1 MNDPNEVFVRLM
13 ETVQE
18 RARTLPEN
26 SYTTKLFQG
35 GVTKIGKKIT
45 EEAAEVVEAAGESG
59 DAGRSHLIHEVADLW
74 FHTMVMMAHCGI
86 DLTDVAAELAR
97 REGTSGLEE
106 KRRRGGKTDE

>member
-1 MNDPNEVFVRLM
+1 MNRPTDVLERLM

-35 GVTKIGKKIT
+35 GVSKIGKKIM

-59 DAGRSHLIHEVADLW
+59 KDGRNHLTHEVADLL

-86 DLTDVAAELAR
+86 DLNDVSEELAR

-106 KRRRGGKTDE
+106 KRRRGEKG